1 MKKSLIAIAALA
13 AAGAAAAQSSV
24 TMYGQVNTGY
34 EYSKTDSTDKAG
46 KKTTTKTTGFQN
58 DRVNTSRL
66 GFKGEEA
73 LGNGLSATFALEM
86 GFDSADGKFA
96 ESAFNRKA
104 TVGLKGA
111 FGEVRVGKDSS
122 PMNEFDGSFKAI
134 DRTDSLAKI
143 DSNDDGTVDLDAA
156 YTARPTGLFYDGSFS
171 GVNVSAAIGNYS
183 ERKTGGTTA
192 KQDAAVYGLGLG
204 YNGGAWAVGAAFQH
218 ETKKG
223 PTITSTT
230 TFPVIIAGRWPVPP
244 TSGTG
249 TITLTTPAYNDKVT
263 NYGVGASYDFTVAK
277 LYGQYK
283 GGQYKNKLSAGGK
296 YSYDQFAIGVS
307 APFGATTLSAE
318 YGYNK
323 AKETAA
329 TTGTVTKFKGNVFAV
344 QAEYAFSKRTSL
356 VARAGQVANWK
367 DKTTNDKSSTQ
378 EYTVGLR
385 HKF

>member
-34 EYSKTDSTDKAG
+34 EHSKTDTTIDG
-46 KKTTTKTTGFQN
+46 VKTTTKTTGFQN

-86 GFDSADGKFA
+86 GFNSANGNFA
-96 ESAFNRKA
+96 AIAFNRRA

-111 FGEVRVGKDSS
+111 FGEVRIGKDST

-134 DRTDSLAKI
+134 DRTDSLAKM
-143 DSNDDGTVDLDAA
+143 DWDNSGTVDLDAS
-156 YTARPTGLFYDGSFS
+156 YTDRPTGLFYNGTFS
-171 GVNVSAAIGNYS
+171 GVSVSAAIGNNS
-183 ERKTGGTTA
+183 ERTKTGDVTT
-192 KQDAAVYGLGLG
+192 KKDDSAVYGLGLG

-218 ETKKG
+218 ETAKG
-223 PTITSTT
+223 FSPATAS
-230 TFPVIIAGRWPVPP
+230 AKAVPE
-244 TSGTG
+244 
-249 TITLTTPAYNDKVT
+249 YDKKVT

-283 GGQYKNKLSAGGK
+283 GGQYKNKLPAGGK

>member
-34 EYSKTDSTDKAG
+34 EHSKTDITIG
-46 KKTTTKTTGFQN
+46 GVKTTIKTTGFQN

-111 FGEVRVGKDSS
+111 FGEVRIGKDST

-143 DSNDDGTVDLDAA
+143 DDPDGIGPKVDLDAA
-156 YTARPTGLFYDGSFS
+156 YTARPTGLFYDGSFF
-171 GVNVSAAIGNYS
+171 GVNVSAAIGNDS
-183 ERKTGGTTA
+183 ERTKTADVTTD
-192 KQDAAVYGLGLG
+192 KQDTAVYGLGLG

-218 ETKKG
+218 ETEKG
-223 PTITSTT
+223 
-230 TFPVIIAGRWPVPP
+230 IAKSLV
-244 TSGTG
+244 T
-249 TITLTTPAYNDKVT
+249 ANNKVT

-329 TTGTVTKFKGNVFAV
+329 TTAIVTKFKGNVFAV

>member
-34 EYSKTDSTDKAG
+34 EYSKTDITTRG
-46 KKTTTKTTGFQN
+46 VKTTTKTTGFQN

-73 LGNGLSATFALEM
+73 LGNGLSAIFALEM
-86 GFDSADGKFA
+86 GFNASNGEFGGQEKDEKGFQKGAA
-96 ESAFNRKA
+96 AFNRRA
-104 TVGLKGA
+104 VVGLKGS
-111 FGEVRVGKDSS
+111 FGEVRIGKDST
-122 PMNEFDGSFKAI
+122 PMNSFDGSFKAI

-143 DSNDDGTVDLDAA
+143 DDPDGRGPKVDRDAA
-156 YTARPTGLFYDGSFS
+156 FTPRPTGLFYNGTFS
-171 GVNVSAAIGNYS
+171 GVNVSAAIGNDS
-183 ERKTGGTTA
+183 KRVKTADVTTD
-192 KQDAAVYGLGLG
+192 KKDTAVYGLGLG

-218 ETKKG
+218 ETEKG
-223 PTITSTT
+223 
-230 TFPVIIAGRWPVPP
+230 IAASSV
-244 TSGTG
+244 T
-249 TITLTTPAYNDKVT
+249 ANNKVT

-283 GGQYKNKLSAGGK
+283 GGQYKNKANTVADK
-296 YSYDQFAIGVS
+296 YSYDQFAVGVS

-318 YGYNK
+318 YAYNK
-323 AKETAA
+323 AKDTA
-329 TTGTVTKFKGNVFAV
+329 GDVSTKYKGNVFAV

-367 DKTTNDKSSTQ
+367 NETTNDKSSTQ

>member
-34 EYSKTDSTDKAG
+34 EHSKTDITIG
-46 KKTTTKTTGFQN
+46 GVKTTTKTTGFQN
-58 DRVNTSRL
+58 DRVKTSRL

-86 GFDSADGKFA
+86 GFNAADGNFA
-96 ESAFNRKA
+96 DSAFNRKA

-111 FGEVRVGKDSS
+111 FGEVRIGKDST

-134 DRTDSLAKI
+134 DRTTTLAKQVA
-143 DSNDDGTVDLDAA
+143 GRDASWEG
-156 YTARPTGLFYDGSFS
+156 RPTGLFYNGSFS
-171 GVNVSAAIGNYS
+171 GVNVSAAIGNDS
-183 ERKTGGTTA
+183 KRVKTADVTTD
-192 KQDAAVYGLGLG
+192 KKDTAVYGLGLG
-204 YNGGAWAVGAAFQH
+204 YNGGAWAVGAAVQLDT
-218 ETKKG
+218 EKTLSDDVKK
-223 PTITSTT
+223 
-230 TFPVIIAGRWPVPP
+230 
-244 TSGTG
+244 
-249 TITLTTPAYNDKVT
+249 T
-263 NYGVGASYDFTVAK
+263 NYGVGASYDFNVAK
-277 LYGQYK
+277 VYGQYE
-283 GGQYKNKLSAGGK
+283 GGQYKNKASTVADK
-296 YSYDQFAIGVS
+296 YSYDQFAVGVS

-318 YGYNK
+318 YAYNK
-323 AKETAA
+323 AKDTAGA
-329 TTGTVTKFKGNVFAV
+329 VSTKYKGNVFAV

-367 DKTTNDKSSTQ
+367 NETTNDKSSTQ

>member
-34 EYSKTDSTDKAG
+34 EYSKEDITING
-46 KKTTTKTTGFQN
+46 KKTTTKTAGFQN

-86 GFDSADGKFA
+86 GFNSADGSFA
-96 ESAFNRKA
+96 ENAFNRKA

-111 FGEVRVGKDSS
+111 FGEVRVGRDSGT
-122 PMNEFDGSFKAI
+122 MNSFDGSFKAI

-143 DSNDDGTVDLDAA
+143 DDPDGIGPKVDLDAA
-156 YTARPTGLFYDGSFS
+156 YTARPTGLFYNGTFS
-171 GVNVSAAIGNYS
+171 GVNVSAAIGNDS
-183 ERKTGGTTA
+183 ERKEIAGVTTD
-192 KQDAAVYGLGLG
+192 KQDTAVYGLGLG

-218 ETKKG
+218 ETKKSFDNIV
-223 PTITSTT
+223 T
-230 TFPVIIAGRWPVPP
+230 PP
-244 TSGTG
+244 ATAHDG
-249 TITLTTPAYNDKVT
+249 KVT

-277 LYGQYK
+277 LFGQYK
-283 GGQYKNKLSAGGK
+283 GGQYKNKMPAGDK

>member
-34 EYSKTDSTDKAG
+34 EYSKTDTTIDG

-58 DRVNTSRL
+58 DRVNSSRL

-86 GFDSADGKFA
+86 GFDSADGEFA
-96 ESAFNRKA
+96 DSAFNRKA

-111 FGEVRVGKDSS
+111 FGEVRIGKDST

-143 DSNDDGTVDLDAA
+143 DPDGSGPKVDLDAA
-156 YTARPTGLFYDGSFS
+156 FTARPTGLFYNGTFS
-171 GVNVSAAIGNYS
+171 GVNVSAAIGNNS
-183 ERKTGGTTA
+183 ERTKIEGVTT
-192 KQDAAVYGLGLG
+192 KKDDSAVYGLGLG

-223 PTITSTT
+223 FDNAATT
-230 TFPVIIAGRWPVPP
+230 TTDG
-244 TSGTG
+244 
-249 TITLTTPAYNDKVT
+249 KVT
-263 NYGVGASYDFTVAK
+263 SYGVGASYDFTVAK
-277 LYGQYK
+277 VYGQYK
-283 GGQYKNKLSAGGK
+283 GGQYKNEASTVADK
-296 YSYDQFAIGVS
+296 YSYDQFAVGVS

-318 YGYNK
+318 YAYNK
-323 AKETAA
+323 AKDTR
-329 TTGTVTKFKGNVFAV
+329 GDVSTKYKGNVFAV

-367 DKTTNDKSSTQ
+367 NETTNDKSSTQ

>member
-34 EYSKTDSTDKAG
+34 EHSKTDITIG
-46 KKTTTKTTGFQN
+46 GVKTTTKTTGFQN
-58 DRVNTSRL
+58 DRAKTSRL

-86 GFDSADGKFA
+86 GFDSANGEFA

-111 FGEVRVGKDSS
+111 FGEVRIGKDST

-143 DSNDDGTVDLDAA
+143 DPDKDGKTPDLDAA
-156 YTARPTGLFYDGSFS
+156 FTARPTGLFYNGTFS
-171 GVNVSAAIGNYS
+171 GVSVSAAIGNNS
-183 ERKTGGTTA
+183 ERTKTGDVTT
-192 KQDAAVYGLGLG
+192 KKDDSAVYGLGLG

-218 ETKKG
+218 ETKKSFDN
-223 PTITSTT
+223 TVT
-230 TFPVIIAGRWPVPP
+230 
-244 TSGTG
+244 TG
-249 TITLTTPAYNDKVT
+249 TAHDGKVT
-263 NYGVGASYDFTVAK
+263 SYGVGASYDFTVAK
-277 LYGQYK
+277 VYGQYK
-283 GGQYKNKLSAGGK
+283 GGQYKNELPAGGK

-323 AKETAA
+323 AKET
-329 TTGTVTKFKGNVFAV
+329 TTTAVTKFKGNVFAV

-367 DKTTNDKSSTQ
+367 NETTNDKSSTQ

>member
-34 EYSKTDSTDKAG
+34 EYSKTDITTSG
-46 KKTTTKTTGFQN
+46 VKTTTKTTGFQN
-58 DRVNTSRL
+58 DRVKTSRL

-86 GFDSADGKFA
+86 GFDSADGEFA
-96 ESAFNRKA
+96 DSAFNRKA

-111 FGEVRVGKDSS
+111 FGEVRIGKDST

-134 DRTDSLAKI
+134 DRTTTLAEQVA
-143 DSNDDGTVDLDAA
+143 DRDASWEG
-156 YTARPTGLFYDGSFS
+156 RPTGLFYNGTFS
-171 GVNVSAAIGNYS
+171 GVSVSAAIGNNS
-183 ERKTGGTTA
+183 ERTKTEGVTT
-192 KQDAAVYGLGLG
+192 KKDDSAVYGLGLG

-218 ETKKG
+218 ETKKSFDN
-223 PTITSTT
+223 TVTT
-230 TFPVIIAGRWPVPP
+230 VAAHDG
-244 TSGTG
+244 
-249 TITLTTPAYNDKVT
+249 KVT
-263 NYGVGASYDFTVAK
+263 SYGVGASYDFTVAK

-283 GGQYKNKLSAGGK
+283 GGQYKNKASTVADK
-296 YSYDQFAIGVS
+296 YSYDQFAVGVS

-318 YGYNK
+318 YAYNK
-323 AKETAA
+323 AKDTAGA
-329 TTGTVTKFKGNVFAV
+329 VSTKYKGNVFAV

-367 DKTTNDKSSTQ
+367 NETTNDKSSTQ

>member
-34 EYSKTDSTDKAG
+34 EHSKTDITIG
-46 KKTTTKTTGFQN
+46 GVKTTTKTTGFQN
-58 DRVNTSRL
+58 DRVKTSRL

-86 GFDSADGKFA
+86 GFDSANGEFA
-96 ESAFNRKA
+96 DSAFNRKA

-111 FGEVRVGKDSS
+111 FGEVRIGKDST

-134 DRTDSLAKI
+134 DRTTTLAKQVA
-143 DSNDDGTVDLDAA
+143 GRDASWEG
-156 YTARPTGLFYDGSFS
+156 RPTGLFYNGSFS
-171 GVNVSAAIGNYS
+171 GVNVSAAIGNDS
-183 ERKTGGTTA
+183 ERVKTADVTTD
-192 KQDAAVYGLGLG
+192 KKDTAVYGLGLG
-204 YNGGAWAVGAAFQH
+204 YNGGAWAVGAAVQLDT
-218 ETKKG
+218 EKTL
-223 PTITSTT
+223 
-230 TFPVIIAGRWPVPP
+230 
-244 TSGTG
+244 SGDVKT
-249 TITLTTPAYNDKVT
+249 T
-263 NYGVGASYDFTVAK
+263 NYGVGASYDFNVAK
-277 LYGQYK
+277 VYGQYE
-283 GGQYKNKLSAGGK
+283 GGQYKNKASTVADK
-296 YSYDQFAIGVS
+296 YSYDQFAVGVS

-318 YGYNK
+318 YAYNK
-323 AKETAA
+323 AKDTAGA
-329 TTGTVTKFKGNVFAV
+329 VSTKYKGNVFAV

-367 DKTTNDKSSTQ
+367 NETTNDKSSTQ

>member
-34 EYSKTDSTDKAG
+34 EHSKTDITISG
-46 KKTTTKTTGFQN
+46 NKTTTKTTGFQN

-66 GFKGEEA
+66 GFKGQEA

-86 GFDSADGKFA
+86 GFDSADGEFA

-111 FGEVRVGKDSS
+111 FGEVRIGKDGT

-143 DSNDDGTVDLDAA
+143 DDPDGTGAKVDLDAA

-171 GVNVSAAIGNYS
+171 GVNVSAAIGN
-183 ERKTGGTTA
+183 ERTNTAGATTV

-223 PTITSTT
+223 PIT
-230 TFPVIIAGRWPVPP
+230 P
-244 TSGTG
+244 
-249 TITLTTPAYNDKVT
+249 LTPAAYNDKVT

-283 GGQYKNKLSAGGK
+283 GGQYKNKLSTGNEK

-323 AKETAA
+323 AKETTSGA
-329 TTGTVTKFKGNVFAV
+329 VTKYKGNVFAV

-367 DKTTNDKSSTQ
+367 DKTTNNKSSTQ

>member
-34 EYSKTDSTDKAG
+34 EYSKTDTTSGTSG
-46 KKTTTKTTGFQN
+46 EKTTTKTTGFQN
-58 DRVNTSRL
+58 DRVKTSRL

-86 GFDSADGKFA
+86 GFNAADGKFA
-96 ESAFNRKA
+96 DSAFNRKA

-111 FGEVRVGKDSS
+111 FGEVRIGKDST

-134 DRTDSLAKI
+134 DRTASLAQIDVNNDGKI
-143 DSNDDGTVDLDAA
+143 ERKDDLDAA
-156 YTARPTGLFYDGSFS
+156 FTARPTGLFYNGTFS
-171 GVNVSAAIGNYS
+171 GVSVSAAIGNNS
-183 ERKTGGTTA
+183 ERTKREDVTT
-192 KQDAAVYGLGLG
+192 KKDDSAVYGLGLG

-218 ETKKG
+218 ETAKG
-223 PTITSTT
+223 FPATSS
-230 TFPVIIAGRWPVPP
+230 VAE
-244 TSGTG
+244 
-249 TITLTTPAYNDKVT
+249 YNNKVT
-263 NYGVGASYDFTVAK
+263 NYGVGASYDFNVAK
-277 LYGQYK
+277 VYGQYK
-283 GGQYKNKLSAGGK
+283 GGQYKNKASTVADK
-296 YSYDQFAIGVS
+296 YSYDQFAVGVS

-318 YGYNK
+318 YAYNK
-323 AKETAA
+323 AKDTAGA
-329 TTGTVTKFKGNVFAV
+329 ESTKYKGNVFAV

-367 DKTTNDKSSTQ
+367 NKTTNDKSSTQ

>member
-34 EYSKTDSTDKAG
+34 EYSKTDITTRG
-46 KKTTTKTTGFQN
+46 VKTTTKTTGFQN
-58 DRVNTSRL
+58 DQVKSSRL

-86 GFDSADGKFA
+86 GFDAANGEFKTTEDKEGNKIA
-96 ESAFNRKA
+96 TFNRKA

-111 FGEVRVGKDSS
+111 FGEVRIGKDST

-134 DRTDSLAKI
+134 DRTTTLAKQVA
-143 DSNDDGTVDLDAA
+143 GRDASWEG
-156 YTARPTGLFYDGSFS
+156 RPTGLFYNGTFS
-171 GVNVSAAIGNYS
+171 GVNVSAAIGNDS
-183 ERKTGGTTA
+183 ERTKTGDVTT
-192 KQDAAVYGLGLG
+192 KKDDSAVYGLGLG

-223 PTITSTT
+223 FDNT
-230 TFPVIIAGRWPVPP
+230 V
-244 TSGTG
+244 
-249 TITLTTPAYNDKVT
+249 TTPAAAHDGKVT
-263 NYGVGASYDFTVAK
+263 SYGVGASYDFNVAK
-277 LYGQYK
+277 VYGQYE
-283 GGQYKNKLSAGGK
+283 GGQYKNKASTVADK
-296 YSYDQFAIGVS
+296 YSYDQFAVGVS

-318 YGYNK
+318 YAYNK
-323 AKETAA
+323 AKDTAGA
-329 TTGTVTKFKGNVFAV
+329 VSTKYKGNVFAV

-367 DKTTNDKSSTQ
+367 NETTNDKSSTQ

>member
-34 EYSKTDSTDKAG
+34 EYSKTDITTSRG
-46 KKTTTKTTGFQN
+46 VKTTTKTTGFQN

-86 GFDSADGKFA
+86 GFDSANGDFD
-96 ESAFNRKA
+96 SAFNRKA

-111 FGEVRVGKDSS
+111 FGEVRIGKDST

-134 DRTDSLAKI
+134 DRTTTLAKQVA
-143 DSNDDGTVDLDAA
+143 GRDASWE
-156 YTARPTGLFYDGSFS
+156 ARPTGLFYNGTFS
-171 GVNVSAAIGNYS
+171 GVNVSAAIGNDS
-183 ERKTGGTTA
+183 KRVKKADVTTD
-192 KQDAAVYGLGLG
+192 KMDTAVYGLGMG
-204 YNGGAWAVGAAFQH
+204 YNGGAWAVGAAVQLDT
-218 ETKKG
+218 EKTLSGALSGDVKK
-223 PTITSTT
+223 
-230 TFPVIIAGRWPVPP
+230 
-244 TSGTG
+244 
-249 TITLTTPAYNDKVT
+249 T
-263 NYGVGASYDFTVAK
+263 NYGVGASYDFNVAK
-277 LYGQYK
+277 VYGQYK
-283 GGQYKNKLSAGGK
+283 GGQYKNKARTVADK
-296 YSYDQFAIGVS
+296 YSYDQFAVGVS

-318 YGYNK
+318 YAYNK
-323 AKETAA
+323 AKDTH
-329 TTGTVTKFKGNVFAV
+329 GDVSTKYKGNVFAV

-367 DKTTNDKSSTQ
+367 NKTTNDKSSTQ

>member
-34 EYSKTDSTDKAG
+34 EHSKTDITIG
-46 KKTTTKTTGFQN
+46 GVKTTTKTTGFQN

-86 GFDSADGKFA
+86 GFDSADGEFA

-111 FGEVRVGKDSS
+111 FGEVRVGKDSGT
-122 PMNEFDGSFKAI
+122 MNSFDGSFKAI
-134 DRTDSLAKI
+134 DRTDSLAEI

-156 YTARPTGLFYDGSFS
+156 YTARPTGLFYNGSFS
-171 GVNVSAAIGNYS
+171 GVNVSAAIGNDS
-183 ERKTGGTTA
+183 ERVKTGGVTTD
-192 KQDAAVYGLGLG
+192 KQDTAVYGLGLG

-223 PTITSTT
+223 FSTAAMNL
-230 TFPVIIAGRWPVPP
+230 PVVAE
-244 TSGTG
+244 
-249 TITLTTPAYNDKVT
+249 YNNKVT

-283 GGQYKNKLSAGGK
+283 GGQYKNKMPAGGK

-329 TTGTVTKFKGNVFAV
+329 ATAIVTKFKGNVFAV

-367 DKTTNDKSSTQ
+367 NETTNDKSSTQ

>member
-34 EYSKTDSTDKAG
+34 EYSKTDITTSG
-46 KKTTTKTTGFQN
+46 VKTTTKTTGFQN
-58 DRVNTSRL
+58 DRVKTSRL

-86 GFDSADGKFA
+86 GFNSADGKFA
-96 ESAFNRKA
+96 DSAFNRKA

-111 FGEVRVGKDSS
+111 FGEVRIGKDST

-134 DRTDSLAKI
+134 DRTTTLAKQVA
-143 DSNDDGTVDLDAA
+143 GRDASWEG
-156 YTARPTGLFYDGSFS
+156 RPTGLFYNGSFS
-171 GVNVSAAIGNYS
+171 GFDVAAAIGNS
-183 ERKTGGTTA
+183 STRVKTDGVTNMKKDTA
-192 KQDAAVYGLGLG
+192 TYGLGMG
-204 YNGGAWAVGAAFQH
+204 YNGGAWAVGAAVQLDT
-218 ETKKG
+218 EK
-223 PTITSTT
+223 
-230 TFPVIIAGRWPVPP
+230 
-244 TSGTG
+244 
-249 TITLTTPAYNDKVT
+249 TLSDDVKTT

-277 LYGQYK
+277 LYGQYE
-283 GGQYKNKLSAGGK
+283 GGQYKNKASTVADK
-296 YSYDQFAIGVS
+296 YSYDQFAVGVS

-318 YGYNK
+318 YAYNK
-323 AKETAA
+323 AKDTAGA
-329 TTGTVTKFKGNVFAV
+329 VSTKYKGNVFAV

-367 DKTTNDKSSTQ
+367 NKTTNDKSSTQ

>member
-34 EYSKTDSTDKAG
+34 EYSKTDITTSG
-46 KKTTTKTTGFQN
+46 VKTTTKTTGFKN
-58 DRVNTSRL
+58 DQAKSSRL

-86 GFDSADGKFA
+86 GFNANDGTFKSGA
-96 ESAFNRKA
+96 AFDRKA

-111 FGEVRVGKDSS
+111 FGEVRIGKDST

-134 DRTDSLAKI
+134 DRTTTLAKQVA
-143 DSNDDGTVDLDAA
+143 GRDASWEG
-156 YTARPTGLFYDGSFS
+156 RPTGLFYNGSFS
-171 GVNVSAAIGNYS
+171 GVNVSAAIGNDS
-183 ERKTGGTTA
+183 ERVKTAGVTTD
-192 KQDAAVYGLGLG
+192 KQDTAVYGLGLG
-204 YNGGAWAVGAAFQH
+204 YNGGAWAVGAAVQLDT
-218 ETKKG
+218 EKTTLSGALSDDVKK
-223 PTITSTT
+223 
-230 TFPVIIAGRWPVPP
+230 
-244 TSGTG
+244 
-249 TITLTTPAYNDKVT
+249 T
-263 NYGVGASYDFTVAK
+263 NYGVGASYDFNVAK
-277 LYGQYK
+277 VYGQYE
-283 GGQYKNKLSAGGK
+283 GGQYKNKASTVADK
-296 YSYDQFAIGVS
+296 YSYDQFAVGVS

-318 YGYNK
+318 YAYNK
-323 AKETAA
+323 AKDTAGA
-329 TTGTVTKFKGNVFAV
+329 VSTKYKGNVFAV

-367 DKTTNDKSSTQ
+367 NETTNDKSSTQ

>member
-34 EYSKTDSTDKAG
+34 EYSKTDTTIG
-46 KKTTTKTTGFQN
+46 GQKTTTKTTGFQN
-58 DRVNTSRL
+58 DQVKSSRL

-96 ESAFNRKA
+96 DSAFNRKA

-111 FGEVRVGKDSS
+111 FGEVRIGKDST

-134 DRTDSLAKI
+134 DRTTTLAKQVA
-143 DSNDDGTVDLDAA
+143 GRDASWEG
-156 YTARPTGLFYDGSFS
+156 RPTGLFYNGSFS
-171 GVNVSAAIGNYS
+171 GVNVSAAIGNDS
-183 ERKTGGTTA
+183 ERTKTAGVTTD
-192 KQDAAVYGLGLG
+192 KQDTAVYGLGLG

-218 ETKKG
+218 ETEKR
-223 PTITSTT
+223 
-230 TFPVIIAGRWPVPP
+230 IAASLV
-244 TSGTG
+244 T
-249 TITLTTPAYNDKVT
+249 ANNKVT

-283 GGQYKNKLSAGGK
+283 GGQYKNKASTVADK
-296 YSYDQFAIGVS
+296 YSYDQFAVGVS

-318 YGYNK
+318 YAYNK
-323 AKETAA
+323 AKDTAGA
-329 TTGTVTKFKGNVFAV
+329 VSTKYKGNVFAV

-367 DKTTNDKSSTQ
+367 NKTTNDKSSTQ

>member
-34 EYSKTDSTDKAG
+34 EYSKEDITIKD
-46 KKTTTKTTGFQN
+46 KKTTTKKTGFQN
-58 DRVNTSRL
+58 DQVKSSRL

-86 GFDSADGKFA
+86 GFDSANGEFA

-111 FGEVRVGKDSS
+111 FGEVRIGKDST

-134 DRTDSLAKI
+134 DRTTTLAKQV
-143 DSNDDGTVDLDAA
+143 DGKDASWEV
-156 YTARPTGLFYDGSFS
+156 RPTGLFYNGSFS
-171 GVNVSAAIGNYS
+171 GFDVAAAIGNS
-183 ERKTGGTTA
+183 STRVKEDGVTNMKKDTA
-192 KQDAAVYGLGLG
+192 TYGLGMG
-204 YNGGAWAVGAAFQH
+204 YNGGAWAVGAAVQLDT
-218 ETKKG
+218 EKTL
-223 PTITSTT
+223 
-230 TFPVIIAGRWPVPP
+230 
-244 TSGTG
+244 TSGVSGDVKT
-249 TITLTTPAYNDKVT
+249 T
-263 NYGVGASYDFTVAK
+263 NYGVGASYDFNVAK
-277 LYGQYK
+277 VYGQYE
-283 GGQYKNKLSAGGK
+283 GGQYKNKASTVADK
-296 YSYDQFAIGVS
+296 YSYDQFAVGVS

-318 YGYNK
+318 YAYNK
-323 AKETAA
+323 AKDTAGA
-329 TTGTVTKFKGNVFAV
+329 VSTKYKGNVFAV

-367 DKTTNDKSSTQ
+367 NETTNDKSSTQ

>member
-34 EYSKTDSTDKAG
+34 EYSKTDITNKSG
-46 KKTTTKTTGFQN
+46 VKTTTKTTGFQN
-58 DRVNTSRL
+58 DRVKTSRL

-86 GFDSADGKFA
+86 GFNANDGTFKSGA
-96 ESAFNRKA
+96 AFDRKA

-111 FGEVRVGKDSS
+111 FGEVRIGKDST

-134 DRTDSLAKI
+134 DRTTTLAKQVA
-143 DSNDDGTVDLDAA
+143 GRDASWEG
-156 YTARPTGLFYDGSFS
+156 RPTGLFYNGSFS
-171 GVNVSAAIGNYS
+171 GVSVSAAIGNNS
-183 ERKTGGTTA
+183 ERTKTGGVTT
-192 KQDAAVYGLGLG
+192 KKDDSAVYGLGLG

-223 PTITSTT
+223 FDNTVVA
-230 TFPVIIAGRWPVPP
+230 PVAAHDG
-244 TSGTG
+244 
-249 TITLTTPAYNDKVT
+249 KVT

-283 GGQYKNKLSAGGK
+283 GGQYKNKASTVADK
-296 YSYDQFAIGVS
+296 YSYDQFAVGVS

-318 YGYNK
+318 YAYNK
-323 AKETAA
+323 AKDTAGA
-329 TTGTVTKFKGNVFAV
+329 VSTKYKGNVFAV

-367 DKTTNDKSSTQ
+367 NKTTNDKSSTQ

>member
-34 EYSKTDSTDKAG
+34 EYSKTDITTSG
-46 KKTTTKTTGFQN
+46 VKTTTKTTGFQN
-58 DRVNTSRL
+58 DRVKTSRL

-86 GFDSADGKFA
+86 GFDSADGEFA
-96 ESAFNRKA
+96 DSAFNRKA

-111 FGEVRVGKDSS
+111 FGEVRIGKDST

-134 DRTDSLAKI
+134 DRTTTLAKQVA
-143 DSNDDGTVDLDAA
+143 GRDASWEG
-156 YTARPTGLFYDGSFS
+156 RPTGLFYNGSFS
-171 GVNVSAAIGNYS
+171 GFDVAAAIGNS
-183 ERKTGGTTA
+183 STRVKKDGVTDTKEDTA
-192 KQDAAVYGLGLG
+192 TYGLGMG
-204 YNGGAWAVGAAFQH
+204 YNGGAWAVGAAVQLDT
-218 ETKKG
+218 EKTL
-223 PTITSTT
+223 
-230 TFPVIIAGRWPVPP
+230 
-244 TSGTG
+244 SGDVKT
-249 TITLTTPAYNDKVT
+249 T
-263 NYGVGASYDFTVAK
+263 NYGVGASYDFNVAK
-277 LYGQYK
+277 VYGQYK
-283 GGQYKNKLSAGGK
+283 GGQYKNKASTVADK
-296 YSYDQFAIGVS
+296 YSYDQFAVGVS

-318 YGYNK
+318 YAYNK
-323 AKETAA
+323 AKDTAGA
-329 TTGTVTKFKGNVFAV
+329 VSTKYKGNVFAV

-367 DKTTNDKSSTQ
+367 NETTNDKSSTQ

>member
-34 EYSKTDSTDKAG
+34 EHSKTDITIDG
-46 KKTTTKTTGFQN
+46 VKTTTKTTGFQN

-96 ESAFNRKA
+96 DSAFNRKA

-111 FGEVRVGKDSS
+111 FGEVRIGKDST

-134 DRTDSLAKI
+134 DRTASLAQI
-143 DSNDDGTVDLDAA
+143 DVNNDGEIKPKDDLDAA
-156 YTARPTGLFYDGSFS
+156 FTARPTGLFYNGTFS
-171 GVNVSAAIGNYS
+171 GVSVSAAIGNNS
-183 ERKTGGTTA
+183 ERTKTEGVTT
-192 KQDAAVYGLGLG
+192 KKDDSAVYGLGLG

-218 ETKKG
+218 ETKKSFDN
-223 PTITSTT
+223 I
-230 TFPVIIAGRWPVPP
+230 V
-244 TSGTG
+244 
-249 TITLTTPAYNDKVT
+249 TPATAHDGKVT

-283 GGQYKNKLSAGGK
+283 GGQYKNKLPAGGK

-329 TTGTVTKFKGNVFAV
+329 TTAIVTKFKGNVFAV

-367 DKTTNDKSSTQ
+367 NETTNDKSSTQ

>member
-34 EYSKTDSTDKAG
+34 EHSKTDITIG
-46 KKTTTKTTGFQN
+46 GVKTTTKTTGFQN
-58 DRVNTSRL
+58 DRVKTSRL

-86 GFDSADGKFA
+86 GFDSANGEFA
-96 ESAFNRKA
+96 DSAFNRKA

-111 FGEVRVGKDSS
+111 FGEVRIGKDST

-134 DRTDSLAKI
+134 DRTTTLAKQVA
-143 DSNDDGTVDLDAA
+143 GRDASWEG
-156 YTARPTGLFYDGSFS
+156 RPTGLFYNGSFS
-171 GVNVSAAIGNYS
+171 GVNVSAAIGNDS
-183 ERKTGGTTA
+183 KRVKTADVTTD
-192 KQDAAVYGLGLG
+192 KKDTAVYGLGLG
-204 YNGGAWAVGAAFQH
+204 YNGGAWAVGAAVQLDT
-218 ETKKG
+218 EKTLSALSSGDVKK
-223 PTITSTT
+223 
-230 TFPVIIAGRWPVPP
+230 
-244 TSGTG
+244 
-249 TITLTTPAYNDKVT
+249 T
-263 NYGVGASYDFTVAK
+263 NYGVGASYDFNVAK
-277 LYGQYK
+277 VYGQYE
-283 GGQYKNKLSAGGK
+283 GGQYKNKASTVADK
-296 YSYDQFAIGVS
+296 YSYDQFAVGVS

-318 YGYNK
+318 YAYNK
-323 AKETAA
+323 AKDTAGA
-329 TTGTVTKFKGNVFAV
+329 VSTKYKGNVFAV

-367 DKTTNDKSSTQ
+367 NETTNDKSSTQ

>member
-34 EYSKTDSTDKAG
+34 EHSKTDTTIDG
-46 KKTTTKTTGFQN
+46 VKTTTKTTGFKN
-58 DRVNTSRL
+58 DQVKSSRL

-86 GFDSADGKFA
+86 GFDAANGEFKTTKDKDGNKIA
-96 ESAFNRKA
+96 TFNRKA

-111 FGEVRVGKDSS
+111 FGEVRIGKDST

-134 DRTDSLAKI
+134 DRTASLAQIDVNNDGKI
-143 DSNDDGTVDLDAA
+143 EPNVDLDAA
-156 YTARPTGLFYDGSFS
+156 FTARPTGLFYNGTFS
-171 GVNVSAAIGNYS
+171 GVSVSAAIGNNS
-183 ERKTGGTTA
+183 ERTKTEGVTT
-192 KQDAAVYGLGLG
+192 KKDDSAVYGLGLG

-223 PTITSTT
+223 FDNTVT
-230 TFPVIIAGRWPVPP
+230 PVAAAHDG
-244 TSGTG
+244 
-249 TITLTTPAYNDKVT
+249 KVT
-263 NYGVGASYDFTVAK
+263 NYGVGASYDFNVAK
-277 LYGQYK
+277 VYGQYE
-283 GGQYKNKLSAGGK
+283 GGQYKNKASTVADK
-296 YSYDQFAIGVS
+296 YSYDQFAVGVS

-318 YGYNK
+318 YAYNK
-323 AKETAA
+323 AKDTAGA
-329 TTGTVTKFKGNVFAV
+329 VSTKYKGNVFAV

-367 DKTTNDKSSTQ
+367 NETTNDKSSTQ

>member
-34 EYSKTDSTDKAG
+34 EHSKTDTTIDG
-46 KKTTTKTTGFQN
+46 VKTTTKTTGFQN

-86 GFDSADGKFA
+86 GFDSANGEFA

-111 FGEVRVGKDSS
+111 FGEVRIGKDST

-143 DSNDDGTVDLDAA
+143 DDPDGIGPKVDLDAA
-156 YTARPTGLFYDGSFS
+156 YTARPTGLFYDGSFF
-171 GVNVSAAIGNYS
+171 GVNVSAAIGNDS
-183 ERKTGGTTA
+183 ERTKIAGVTEA

-204 YNGGAWAVGAAFQH
+204 YNGGAWAVGAAVQLDT
-218 ETKKG
+218 EK
-223 PTITSTT
+223 
-230 TFPVIIAGRWPVPP
+230 
-244 TSGTG
+244 
-249 TITLTTPAYNDKVT
+249 TLNDDVKTT
-263 NYGVGASYDFTVAK
+263 NYGVGASYDFNVAK
-277 LYGQYK
+277 VYGQYE
-283 GGQYKNKLSAGGK
+283 GGQYKNKANVVADK
-296 YSYDQFAIGVS
+296 YSYDQFAVGVS

-318 YGYNK
+318 YAYNK
-323 AKETAA
+323 AKDTH
-329 TTGTVTKFKGNVFAV
+329 GDVSTKYKGNVFAV

-367 DKTTNDKSSTQ
+367 NETTNDKSSTQ

>member
-34 EYSKTDSTDKAG
+34 EYSKTDITTSG
-46 KKTTTKTTGFQN
+46 VKTTTKTTGFQN

-86 GFDSADGKFA
+86 GFNAADGNFVG
-96 ESAFNRKA
+96 SAFNRKA

-111 FGEVRVGKDSS
+111 FGEVRIGKDST

-134 DRTDSLAKI
+134 DRTTTLAKQVA
-143 DSNDDGTVDLDAA
+143 GRDASWEG
-156 YTARPTGLFYDGSFS
+156 RPTGLFYNGSFS
-171 GVNVSAAIGNYS
+171 GFDVAAAIGNS
-183 ERKTGGTTA
+183 STRVKTNGVTTMKEDTA
-192 KQDAAVYGLGLG
+192 TYGLGMG
-204 YNGGAWAVGAAFQH
+204 YNGGAWAVGAAVQLDT
-218 ETKKG
+218 EKTL
-223 PTITSTT
+223 
-230 TFPVIIAGRWPVPP
+230 
-244 TSGTG
+244 SGTLSG
-249 TITLTTPAYNDKVT
+249 DVKTT
-263 NYGVGASYDFTVAK
+263 NYGVGASYDFNVAK
-277 LYGQYK
+277 VYGQYK
-283 GGQYKNKLSAGGK
+283 GGQYKNKASTVADK
-296 YSYDQFAIGVS
+296 YSYDQFAVGVS

-318 YGYNK
+318 YAYNK
-323 AKETAA
+323 AKDTAGA
-329 TTGTVTKFKGNVFAV
+329 VSTKYKGNVFAV

-367 DKTTNDKSSTQ
+367 NKTTNDKSSTQ

>member
-34 EYSKTDSTDKAG
+34 EHSKTDITIG
-46 KKTTTKTTGFQN
+46 GVKTTTKTTGFQN
-58 DRVNTSRL
+58 DRVKTSRL

-86 GFDSADGKFA
+86 GFNSADGKFA
-96 ESAFNRKA
+96 DSAFNRKA

-111 FGEVRVGKDSS
+111 FGEVRIGKDST

-134 DRTDSLAKI
+134 DRTASLAQI
-143 DSNDDGTVDLDAA
+143 NDYDLDAA
-156 YTARPTGLFYDGSFS
+156 FTARPTGLFYNGTFS
-171 GVNVSAAIGNYS
+171 GVNVSAAIGNDS
-183 ERKTGGTTA
+183 EREKTAGVTTD
-192 KQDAAVYGLGLG
+192 KQDTAVYGLGLG

-218 ETKKG
+218 ETAKG
-223 PTITSTT
+223 FSPATAT
-230 TFPVIIAGRWPVPP
+230 ALAVPE
-244 TSGTG
+244 
-249 TITLTTPAYNDKVT
+249 YNKKVT

-283 GGQYKNKLSAGGK
+283 GGQYKNKMPAGDK

-323 AKETAA
+323 AKET
-329 TTGTVTKFKGNVFAV
+329 TTAVVTKFKGNVFAV

-367 DKTTNDKSSTQ
+367 NETTNDKSSTQ

>member
-34 EYSKTDSTDKAG
+34 EHSKTDITIG
-46 KKTTTKTTGFQN
+46 GVKTTTKTTGFQN
-58 DRVNTSRL
+58 DRVKTSRL

-86 GFDSADGKFA
+86 GFDSADGEFA
-96 ESAFNRKA
+96 DSAFNRKA

-111 FGEVRVGKDSS
+111 FGEVRVGKDSGT
-122 PMNEFDGSFKAI
+122 MNSFDGSFKAI

-143 DSNDDGTVDLDAA
+143 DSDDDGTVDLDAA
-156 YTARPTGLFYDGSFS
+156 YTARPTGLFYNGSFS

-183 ERKTGGTTA
+183 ERVKTAGGTTD
-192 KQDAAVYGLGLG
+192 KQDTAVYGLGLG

-218 ETKKG
+218 ETEKR
-223 PTITSTT
+223 
-230 TFPVIIAGRWPVPP
+230 IAASSV
-244 TSGTG
+244 T
-249 TITLTTPAYNDKVT
+249 ANNKVT

-283 GGQYKNKLSAGGK
+283 GGQYKNKMPAGGK

-356 VARAGQVANWK
+356 VARAGQVANGK
-367 DKTTNDKSSTQ
+367 NETTNDKSSTQ

>member
-34 EYSKTDSTDKAG
+34 EYSKTDITTSG
-46 KKTTTKTTGFQN
+46 VKTTTKTTGFQN
-58 DRVNTSRL
+58 DRVKTSRL

-86 GFDSADGKFA
+86 GFNSADGDFA
-96 ESAFNRKA
+96 EDAFNRKA

-111 FGEVRVGKDSS
+111 FGEVRIGKDST

-134 DRTDSLAKI
+134 DRTTTLAELVAGK
-143 DSNDDGTVDLDAA
+143 DASWEG
-156 YTARPTGLFYDGSFS
+156 RPTGLFYNGSFS
-171 GVNVSAAIGNYS
+171 GVNVSAAIGNDS
-183 ERKTGGTTA
+183 ERVKTAGVTTD
-192 KQDAAVYGLGLG
+192 KQDTAVYGLGLG

-218 ETKKG
+218 ETAKG
-223 PTITSTT
+223 FSTPLAT
-230 TFPVIIAGRWPVPP
+230 TE
-244 TSGTG
+244 
-249 TITLTTPAYNDKVT
+249 YNNKVT
-263 NYGVGASYDFTVAK
+263 NYGVGASYDFNVAK
-277 LYGQYK
+277 VYGQYK
-283 GGQYKNKLSAGGK
+283 GGQYKNKASTVADK
-296 YSYDQFAIGVS
+296 YSYDQFAVGVS

-318 YGYNK
+318 YAYNK
-323 AKETAA
+323 AKDTAGA
-329 TTGTVTKFKGNVFAV
+329 VSTKYKGNVFAV

-367 DKTTNDKSSTQ
+367 NKTTNDKSSTQ

>member
-34 EYSKTDSTDKAG
+34 EYSKTDITTRG
-46 KKTTTKTTGFQN
+46 VKTTTKTTGFQN
-58 DRVNTSRL
+58 DRVKTSRL

-86 GFDSADGKFA
+86 GFNSADGKFA
-96 ESAFNRKA
+96 DSAFNRKA

-111 FGEVRVGKDSS
+111 FGEVRIGKDST

-134 DRTDSLAKI
+134 DRTTTLAKQVA
-143 DSNDDGTVDLDAA
+143 GRDASWEG
-156 YTARPTGLFYDGSFS
+156 RPTGLFYNGSFS
-171 GVNVSAAIGNYS
+171 GVNVSAAIGNDS
-183 ERKTGGTTA
+183 ERVKTAGVTTA
-192 KQDAAVYGLGLG
+192 KQDTAVYGLGMG
-204 YNGGAWAVGAAFQH
+204 YNGGAWAVGAAVQLDT
-218 ETKKG
+218 EK
-223 PTITSTT
+223 
-230 TFPVIIAGRWPVPP
+230 
-244 TSGTG
+244 
-249 TITLTTPAYNDKVT
+249 TLSDDVKTT
-263 NYGVGASYDFTVAK
+263 NYGVGASYDFNVAK
-277 LYGQYK
+277 VYGQYE
-283 GGQYKNKLSAGGK
+283 GGQYKNKASTVADK
-296 YSYDQFAIGVS
+296 YSYDQFAVGVS

-318 YGYNK
+318 YAYNK
-323 AKETAA
+323 AKDTAGA
-329 TTGTVTKFKGNVFAV
+329 VSTKYKGNVFAV

-367 DKTTNDKSSTQ
+367 NKTTNDKSSTQ

>member
-34 EYSKTDSTDKAG
+34 EHSKTDITIG
-46 KKTTTKTTGFQN
+46 GVKTTTKTTGFQN

-73 LGNGLSATFALEM
+73 LGNGLSAIFALEM
-86 GFDSADGKFA
+86 GFNASNGEFGGQEKDEDGFQKGA
-96 ESAFNRKA
+96 AAFNRRA
-104 TVGLKGA
+104 VVGLKGS
-111 FGEVRVGKDSS
+111 FGEVRIGKDST
-122 PMNEFDGSFKAI
+122 PMNSFDGSFKAI

-143 DSNDDGTVDLDAA
+143 DDPDGSGPKVDLDAA
-156 YTARPTGLFYDGSFS
+156 FTARPTGLFYNGTFS
-171 GVNVSAAIGNYS
+171 GVNVSAAIGNDS
-183 ERKTGGTTA
+183 KRVKTADVTTD
-192 KQDAAVYGLGLG
+192 KKDTAVYGLGLG

-218 ETKKG
+218 ETEKG
-223 PTITSTT
+223 FSTLS
-230 TFPVIIAGRWPVPP
+230 A
-244 TSGTG
+244 
-249 TITLTTPAYNDKVT
+249 AEDNNKVT

-277 LYGQYK
+277 VYGQYK
-283 GGQYKNKLSAGGK
+283 GGQYKNKMPAGGK

-367 DKTTNDKSSTQ
+367 NETTNDKSSTQ

>member
-34 EYSKTDSTDKAG
+34 EHSKTDTTIDG
-46 KKTTTKTTGFQN
+46 VKTTTKTTGFQN
-58 DRVNTSRL
+58 DRVKTSRL

-86 GFDSADGKFA
+86 GFNSADGNFA
-96 ESAFNRKA
+96 ENAFNRKA

-111 FGEVRVGKDSS
+111 FGEVRIGKDST

-134 DRTDSLAKI
+134 DRTASLAQI
-143 DSNDDGTVDLDAA
+143 YVENDYDLDAA
-156 YTARPTGLFYDGSFS
+156 FTARPTGLFYNGSFS
-171 GVNVSAAIGNYS
+171 GFDVAAAIGNS
-183 ERKTGGTTA
+183 STRVKTDGVTTMKEDTA
-192 KQDAAVYGLGLG
+192 TYGLGMG
-204 YNGGAWAVGAAFQH
+204 YNGGAWAVGAAVQLDT
-218 ETKKG
+218 EKTLSDDVKK
-223 PTITSTT
+223 
-230 TFPVIIAGRWPVPP
+230 
-244 TSGTG
+244 
-249 TITLTTPAYNDKVT
+249 T
-263 NYGVGASYDFTVAK
+263 NYGVGASYDFNVAK
-277 LYGQYK
+277 VYGQYK
-283 GGQYKNKLSAGGK
+283 GGQYKNKASTVADK
-296 YSYDQFAIGVS
+296 YSYDQFAVGVS

-318 YGYNK
+318 YAYNK
-323 AKETAA
+323 AKDTAGA
-329 TTGTVTKFKGNVFAV
+329 VSTKYKGNVFAV

-367 DKTTNDKSSTQ
+367 NKTTNDKSSTQ

>member
-34 EYSKTDSTDKAG
+34 EYSKTDITLSG
-46 KKTTTKTTGFQN
+46 VKTTTKTTGFQN

-96 ESAFNRKA
+96 DSAFNRKA

-122 PMNEFDGSFKAI
+122 PMNSFDGSFKAI
-134 DRTDSLAKI
+134 DRTDSLAR
-143 DSNDDGTVDLDAA
+143 DAA

-171 GVNVSAAIGNYS
+171 GVNVSAAIGNDS
-183 ERKTGGTTA
+183 ERVKTAGVTTE
-192 KQDAAVYGLGLG
+192 KQDTAVYGLGLG

-218 ETKKG
+218 ETAKG
-223 PTITSTT
+223 
-230 TFPVIIAGRWPVPP
+230 FGFD
-244 TSGTG
+244 
-249 TITLTTPAYNDKVT
+249 LEDEYNAKVT

-283 GGQYKNKLSAGGK
+283 GGQYKNKLSEGGK

-323 AKETAA
+323 AKETTAAAA
-329 TTGTVTKFKGNVFAV
+329 TKYKGNVFAV

-367 DKTTNDKSSTQ
+367 NKTNNDKSSTQ

>member
-34 EYSKTDSTDKAG
+34 EYSKTDTTIKG
-46 KKTTTKTTGFQN
+46 EKTTTKTTGFQN
-58 DRVNTSRL
+58 DRVKTSRL

-86 GFDSADGKFA
+86 GFDSANGDFA
-96 ESAFNRKA
+96 DNAFNRKA

-111 FGEVRVGKDSS
+111 FGEVRIGKDST

-134 DRTDSLAKI
+134 DRTASLAQI
-143 DSNDDGTVDLDAA
+143 DVNNDGEIKHLDAA
-156 YTARPTGLFYDGSFS
+156 FTARPTGLFYDGSFF
-171 GVNVSAAIGNYS
+171 GVNVSAAIGNDS
-183 ERKTGGTTA
+183 ERTETGGVTKEKDDT
-192 KQDAAVYGLGLG
+192 AVYGLGLG

-223 PTITSTT
+223 YST
-230 TFPVIIAGRWPVPP
+230 P
-244 TSGTG
+244 
-249 TITLTTPAYNDKVT
+249 ITLLPALPVTGGGVNPGATTSAITLNTPEYNNKVT

-283 GGQYKNKLSAGGK
+283 GGQYKNEMSVGGK

-323 AKETAA
+323 AKETA
-329 TTGTVTKFKGNVFAV
+329 TDGTVTKFKGNVFAV

-356 VARAGQVANWK
+356 VARAGQVADWK
-367 DKTTNDKSSTQ
+367 NKTTNDKSSTQ